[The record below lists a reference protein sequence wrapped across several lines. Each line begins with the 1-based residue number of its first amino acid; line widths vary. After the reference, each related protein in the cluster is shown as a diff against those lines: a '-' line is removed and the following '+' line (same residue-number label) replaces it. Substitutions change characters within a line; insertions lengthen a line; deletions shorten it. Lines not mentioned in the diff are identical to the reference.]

1 MKIEEI
7 FSVKDKVALIT
18 GGSRGVGEMI
28 ASAYLANGAKVYI
41 TARKAEACDNNAGE
55 LSEKYNAECIS
66 IPNNASSL
74 EGIQELFE
82 EINQKES
89 IGITGKS
96 GSGKST
102 LLDLLTGIIKPKEG
116 DIFISGENINN

>member
-7 FSVKDKVALIT
+7 FSVKDKVALVT

-41 TARKAEACDNNAGE
+41 TARKAEACNNKASE

-89 IGITGKS
+89 K
-96 GSGKST
+96 
-102 LLDLLTGIIKPKEG
+102 LDILVLSLIHI
-116 DIFISGENINN
+116 